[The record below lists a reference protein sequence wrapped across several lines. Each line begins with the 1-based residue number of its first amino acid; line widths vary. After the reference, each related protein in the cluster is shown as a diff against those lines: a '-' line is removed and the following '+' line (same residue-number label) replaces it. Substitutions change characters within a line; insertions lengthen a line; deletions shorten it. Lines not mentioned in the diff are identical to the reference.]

1 MQKVYNVTYSGTFYG
16 EARITAHSE
25 EEAYDIASDLT
36 DCFDINTTICQYD
49 VDGQVEEVTISDIEE
64 EEPDYEED
72 EEDYC
77 DL

>member
-1 MQKVYNVTYSGTFYG
+1 MQKIYNVIYSGTFYG
-16 EARITAHSE
+16 EARITASSL

-36 DCFDINTTICQYD
+36 DCFDINASPCGYD
-49 VDGQVEEVTISDIEE
+49 VDGQVEEVTVSDIEE

-77 DL
+77 D